1 MSNASIAPNT
11 RFGAG
16 LGMPSGAEIQV
27 TAGGDVNGNLIRT
40 ADAGVGDGTSFIG
53 GAVTLIALPSAAYT
67 AAQSPSVCVTDGI
80 TYAALD
86 MTLTSFTGGSAPTVS
101 YFLERQGADGNW
113 YQILTTGALGT
124 ATTISVDVSPALNG
138 VVSGPPSSTVQH
150 NVFTHSARLRWTF
163 GGGSAPTAVTFS
175 ASLVGR

>member
-11 RFGAG
+11 KFGAG

-27 TAGGDVNGNLIRT
+27 VAAGDVSGNLIRT
-40 ADAGVGDGTSFIG
+40 VDAGAGDGTSFLG
-53 GAVTLIALPSAAYT
+53 GAVTLISMQSAAYT
-67 AAQSPSVCVTDGI
+67 GAQSPTVCATDGI

-86 MTLTSFTGGSAPTVS
+86 MTLTSFTGGSAPTVNF
-101 YFLERQGADGNW
+101 FLERQGADGNW
-113 YQILTTGALGT
+113 YQILATGALGT
-124 ATTISVDVSPALNG
+124 ATTISVDISPALNG

-150 NVFTHSARLRWTF
+150 NVFTHNARLRWLLA
-163 GGGSAPTAVTFS
+163 GGSAPTSATFS